1 MQSFL
6 DGKRTWIGLAV
17 TIIGATGLS
26 KYVAP
31 DQATALL
38 DALFQVVGIVI
49 AIYGNAR
56 AQKVIVNLKEVRDEL
71 IDYRG

>member
-26 KYVAP
+26 KSVAP
-31 DQATALL
+31 DQAAALF
-38 DALFQVVGIVI
+38 DALFQVVGIII
-49 AIYGNAR
+49 AICGNQK
-56 AQKVIVNLKEVRDEL
+56 AQKKIIELKEVRDDL
-71 IDYRG
+71 IDDRG

>member
-26 KYVAP
+26 KYIAP

-38 DALFQVVGIVI
+38 DALFQVVGIAI
-49 AIYGNAR
+49 AIIGNAK
-56 AQKVIVNLKEVRDEL
+56 AQGKITELKAVRDEL
-71 IDYRG
+71 IDNKG

>member
-31 DQATALL
+31 DQATALF
-38 DALFQVVGIVI
+38 DALFQVVGIII
-49 AIYGNAR
+49 AIWGNQK
-56 AQKVIVNLKEVRDEL
+56 AQKKIIELKEVRDDL
-71 IDYRG
+71 IDDRG

>member
-31 DQATALL
+31 DQAAALF
-38 DALFQVVGIVI
+38 DALFQVVGIII
-49 AIYGNAR
+49 AIWGNQK
-56 AQKVIVNLKEVRDEL
+56 AQKKIIELKEVRDDL
-71 IDYRG
+71 IDDRG